1 MNATAG
7 AQTVPETRPA
17 DGEWR
22 PKIVALVCN
31 WCTYTGADMAGTAR
45 RTYAPNVRVIR
56 LLCSGRI
63 DPLLI
68 LQAFEQG
75 ADAVLVSGCHPGD
88 CHYVQGN
95 LYARR
100 RLTVFKSL
108 LDFVGLDQRRL
119 HYAWVSASEASEVV
133 ASGR

>member
-1 MNATAG
+1 MSATAG
-7 AQTVPETRPA
+7 AQTVPETRCA
-17 DGEWR
+17 DGEWQ

-45 RTYAPNVRVIR
+45 RTYAPNVRVVR

-75 ADAVLVSGCHPGD
+75 GGRGPCL
-88 CHYVQGN
+88 
-95 LYARR
+95 
-100 RLTVFKSL
+100 RLP
-108 LDFVGLDQRRL
+108 
-119 HYAWVSASEASEVV
+119 
-133 ASGR
+133 SGRLPLRAGQPLRAAPADGLQVAA